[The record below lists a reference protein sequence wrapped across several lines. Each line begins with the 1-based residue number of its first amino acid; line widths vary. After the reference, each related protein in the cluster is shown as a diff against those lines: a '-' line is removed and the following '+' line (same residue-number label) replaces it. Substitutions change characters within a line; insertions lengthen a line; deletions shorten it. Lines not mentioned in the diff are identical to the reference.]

1 MAMEEERRK
10 LREIINHW
18 NENRLDLFE
27 ISLPNEDLE
36 FHGVMRFY
44 FQDKMSGNFATK
56 CIRVS
61 STATTSDV
69 VETLSEKF
77 RPDIRMLTAPRYSLY
92 EVHSSGEERRLGEHE
107 KPLVVQLN
115 WNKDDREGRF
125 VLKNE
130 NDIAPVKKVDRNGA
144 GKAEKE
150 GVMQNFK
157 RTLSKKE
164 RKEKKRRERE
174 ASRCEED
181 EENAPDVGAAPQADS
196 AGVAEEVY
204 KEMPE
209 TSFTRTISNP
219 EVVMK
224 RRRQQKL
231 ERRLQEFHGD
241 DGRPRSGGML
251 RVFADSLRPTIP
263 YKTLLV
269 SLSDPAEFVVRE
281 VLDKYGLE
289 REDPANY
296 CLARLV
302 LPPDSDMMEEAV
314 RREGLETALDD
325 QDCPLN
331 ILVEWPAEDGVLVF
345 QLRKKEDVAARR
357 KKQQQQ
363 QHKAVGKGAGEGQEE
378 RRRGGGGD
386 AAPGADAGS
395 GHDAYGAAPPPD
407 RLPYLVELS
416 PGGRH
421 SHRSYRT
428 PDGSDSRDKPK
439 MYRLQLNVTEVG
451 SDTSSPQFIQ
461 LFGAGIQPQHCVVTN
476 MEGVVT
482 VTPSSVEADTF
493 VQGRRISET
502 TMLRSGSTL
511 RFGRASVFKF
521 VDPGHEPPGVS
532 SAGGVR
538 RAAEGETEPAR
549 AAAVGGGSVP
559 VPHETTF
566 ELDGDVHSNSD
577 AHAKRQADGRS
588 VMRPDRVEFTKS
600 ELRGHEKPSQIIDL
614 PATLELREG
623 AEEAFLAGVV
633 NYTNSTTAHFKLS
646 PTYALYLA
654 ARRTL
659 GSPNAAGEDER
670 LRRTVALV
678 NRTVAMMEAVIQE
691 QSGMASALAFWMAN
705 ASELLNFLKQDVEL
719 GRVTAEG
726 QDVLASGVHTAFRH
740 LVHCLQSDLNKCMP
754 AFLEDPEEPSAQG
767 PKIDDVLQTLSGAMS
782 LLRRCRVNAALTIQ
796 LFSQLFHFVNMW
808 LFNELARGAAARQPL
823 CSYYWGVALHERLHA
838 VEGWAERQGLELAA
852 DCHLSRIMQ
861 ATTLLTM
868 DKYAPKDVPE
878 ISSTCFKLNS
888 LQLRALLEG
897 YQGATGEPSIPR
909 ELIDS
914 VVAVATSTADEL
926 AHSDLREVRLEE
938 DPDLQLPFLLPED
951 GYSCDIVKGV
961 PHGLAEFLAP
971 LCQRGL
977 CRLVPLPR
985 SPGVWT
991 VFFEGHDNDS
1001 GPLPPADTG
1010 SLHHQ
1015 VPKVLTVTLKKQHGL
1030 GLSIVAA
1037 KGAGLDKLGIYIK
1050 SVVKGGAADQ
1060 DGRLAAGDQLLS
1072 VDGNSLVG
1080 LSQERAAEL
1089 MTRTGSVVTLE
1100 IAKQG
1105 AIYHG
1110 LATLLNEPSPTT
1122 QHRGSDHRTGGKAR
1136 PKSEGL
1142 ELYRGSARPDSPEEP
1157 AETHTDAQQLQE
1169 QQGAATHGDDR
1180 LVKNRADHRST
1191 PNVAHSP
1198 DSGSLRPVYPG
1209 APACR
1214 VQSVS
1219 TGNLKA
1225 EESPSPPSLEAYPVP
1240 TATYAREYSTL
1251 PPPPADSS
1259 PAWAASSMQR
1269 AAHSEEELRRDR
1281 PYRAGAP
1288 LPPHHHG
1295 PQQARRQ
1302 QPPSSLL
1309 SSSASSSS
1317 HEQLAPPARAPQ
1329 YGIAVGG
1336 AASAKTGPGRW
1347 KTPVVVGAPPA
1358 KHGGGGGQ
1366 QGGLP
1371 PPPPPTRYPPGYGPE
1386 SRDLPPPPP
1395 PPPPASALHG
1405 MGGMGGGGGGGGGG
1419 TSSSLS
1425 SLSSPSLPSPG
1436 YGGDAGPDAER
1447 KREEQLRWYEA
1458 EKARLEEERERQR
1471 RRKAA
1476 GAAAP
1481 GGGGAGSGGGGAST
1495 GAAVR
1500 PHERPALPP
1509 QGETIIRELRPQSQP
1524 RTIERHDLHFL
1535 VPPPAGTGE
1544 EEGASGSPQLSPSP
1558 WARDARERQEKQRQ
1572 QQQLEMLEREIAA
1585 LQSRPQHQLLPE
1597 ESDRLRKLLL
1607 EREFQ
1612 RRVQEVSLRRRG
1624 DDDDDDDD
1632 DYEERDDGDGDGGGT
1647 GVGAPA
1653 AGQKQTEKPLPWQ
1666 HQQTGDFHHHQQQ
1679 QQQQR
1684 HEEETRVLQA
1694 FPTLSVL
1701 HLLQDEER
1709 RKHQQQAE
1717 ERARQQ
1723 REAEERLRLQ
1733 REAEERARQQR
1744 EAEERARQQREA
1756 EERARQREAEERARQ
1771 QREAEERARQREAE
1785 ERARQ
1790 QREAEERARQ
1800 QREAEERA
1808 RQQREAE
1815 ERTRKVD
1822 EQRRRE
1828 DDYYAHLESE
1838 RRRALDEEERRLLG
1852 PGGNNNNNDNDGDG
1866 DGDDGASTAAAASP
1880 PAPSQQSKP
1889 RGGGGSGGGGGGDL
1903 HRAMLVRCGDGDEV
1917 EEEDSAKTR
1926 DARAN
1931 PAATAAATA
1940 PLRWQQQP
1948 GGGGGGGGAVTA
1960 RRPPLARPQRPLS
1973 DGFALSSAAGGAAG
1987 GLGRRAPSVAASSSM
2002 ADLARVGGGGGG
2014 GGGAV
2019 GAAAAQQHRGAP
2031 SSLLLTYASPG
2042 NSQGMNTYR
2051 PGGTP
2056 GVIGSQE
2063 VYRDPRE
2070 RRTSQ
2075 SKPEAGERPSPM
2087 PEKLPFRERQR
2098 LFSQGQDV
2106 ANKIKTS
2113 RKLME
2118 LEQELGNK

>member
-27 ISLPNEDLE
+27 ISLPNEELE

-130 NDIAPVKKVDRNGA
+130 NDIAPVKKVERNGA

-174 ASRCEED
+174 ASSRCEED

-363 QHKAVGKGAGEGQEE
+363 QHKGVVGKAAGEGQEE
-378 RRRGGGGD
+378 RRRGGGGGGD
-386 AAPGADAGS
+386 AATGADAGS

-502 TMLRSGSTL
+502 TMLRSGCTL

-532 SAGGVR
+532 SGGVR

-549 AAAVGGGSVP
+549 ATARSSSGPVP

-588 VMRPDRVEFTKS
+588 AMRPDRVEFTKS
-600 ELRGHEKPSQIIDL
+600 ELRGQEKPSQIIDL

-659 GSPNAAGEDER
+659 GSPNTASASSASEEER
-670 LRRTVALV
+670 LRRTVSLV
-678 NRTVAMMEAVIQE
+678 NRMVAMMEAVIQDLKHHEQE

-705 ASELLNFLKQDVEL
+705 ASELLNFLKQDSEL
-719 GRVTAEG
+719 GRVTADG

-868 DKYAPKDVPE
+868 DKYAPKDAPE

-914 VVAVATSTADEL
+914 VVAMATSTADEL
-926 AHSDLREVRLEE
+926 AHSDMREVRLEE

-977 CRLVPLPR
+977 CRLVPLLR

-1001 GPLPPADTG
+1001 GPLLPTDTG
-1010 SLHHQ
+1010 SLQHQ

-1037 KGAGLDKLGIYIK
+1037 KGAGLDKLGIYVK

-1122 QHRGSDHRTGGKAR
+1122 QHRGTDRRTGGKAR

-1142 ELYRGSARPDSPEEP
+1142 ELYRGAARPDSPEEP
-1157 AETHTDAQQLQE
+1157 AETHTDAHQQQQQQE
-1169 QQGAATHGDDR
+1169 QQGGAVSHGDDR

-1198 DSGSLRPVYPG
+1198 DSVGLRPVYPG
-1209 APACR
+1209 APASR

-1240 TATYAREYSTL
+1240 TATYARECSTL

-1259 PAWAASSMQR
+1259 PAWAASGMQR

-1281 PYRAGAP
+1281 PYRAAGP
-1288 LPPHHHG
+1288 PPPPPHHHHG
-1295 PQQARRQ
+1295 QQQAQRQ

-1309 SSSASSSS
+1309 SSSS
-1317 HEQLAPPARAPQ
+1317 HEQSALSARAPQ

-1347 KTPVVVGAPPA
+1347 KTPVVSGGG
-1358 KHGGGGGQ
+1358 GGGGGQ
-1366 QGGLP
+1366 QGGGLP

-1405 MGGMGGGGGGGGGG
+1405 MGGMSGGG

-1436 YGGDAGPDAER
+1436 YGGDAGPEAER

-1481 GGGGAGSGGGGAST
+1481 GGGGGGGA
-1495 GAAVR
+1495 GAGSVVR
-1500 PHERPALPP
+1500 PHERPAVPS
-1509 QGETIIRELRPQSQP
+1509 QGDTIIRELRPQSQP

-1544 EEGASGSPQLSPSP
+1544 EESASGSPQLSPSP

-1624 DDDDDDDD
+1624 GDDDDDDDD
-1632 DYEERDDGDGDGGGT
+1632 DYEERDDDEGGGGT
-1647 GVGAPA
+1647 RIGAQA
-1653 AGQKQTEKPLPWQ
+1653 AGQKQSVQEKPLPWQ
-1666 HQQTGDFHHHQQQ
+1666 HQQTGDFHQ

-1684 HEEETRVLQA
+1684 HEEETHVLQA

-1723 REAEERLRLQ
+1723 READERARQQREAEERARQQ
-1733 REAEERARQQR
+1733 REAEERARQQRDAEERARQQREAEERARQQRDAEERARQQR

-1756 EERARQREAEERARQ
+1756 EERARQREADERAKQQREAEERTRQ
-1771 QREAEERARQREAE
+1771 QREAEERT
-1785 ERARQ
+1785 
-1790 QREAEERARQ
+1790 
-1800 QREAEERA
+1800 

-1815 ERTRKVD
+1815 ERTRKVE
-1822 EQRRRE
+1822 EQRRRD
-1828 DDYYAHLESE
+1828 DDYYAHMESE

-1852 PGGNNNNNDNDGDG
+1852 PGNNNGG
-1866 DGDDGASTAAAASP
+1866 GGDDGTSTAAYAATTAAASP
-1880 PAPSQQSKP
+1880 PAPSQQS
-1889 RGGGGSGGGGGGDL
+1889 
-1903 HRAMLVRCGDGDEV
+1903 
-1917 EEEDSAKTR
+1917 
-1926 DARAN
+1926 
-1931 PAATAAATA
+1931 
-1940 PLRWQQQP
+1940 
-1948 GGGGGGGGAVTA
+1948 
-1960 RRPPLARPQRPLS
+1960 
-1973 DGFALSSAAGGAAG
+1973 
-1987 GLGRRAPSVAASSSM
+1987 
-2002 ADLARVGGGGGG
+2002 
-2014 GGGAV
+2014 
-2019 GAAAAQQHRGAP
+2019 
-2031 SSLLLTYASPG
+2031 
-2042 NSQGMNTYR
+2042 MNTYR

-2070 RRTSQ
+2070 RRTNQ